1 MDIKALDKEHI
12 AETYARL
19 PLLAQRGKGATIY
32 DEAGKEYIDLGSG
45 IGVNAFGACDE
56 AWISAVT
63 AQLHQLQHLSNLY
76 YTEPQ
81 ARLAALLCE
90 KTGMKKVFFTN
101 SGAEANECAIKAA
114 RKYSF
119 DRYGEGRGKII
130 TLENSF
136 HGRTLATLTATGQE
150 AMHRGFSPLLP
161 GFAYVPAGDFEAL
174 AAACT
179 DDVCAVMLELI
190 QGEGGV
196 NPLEPDFVAKTA
208 EFCKQRDILLIIDE
222 VQTGNGRTGALYA
235 YMDYA
240 LSPDLVTTAKGL
252 GNGLPIGCCLF
263 GERTEKTFS
272 PGDHGSTYGGNP
284 VCAAGA
290 ISVISRLDEDFLA
303 EVRAKGEALKAALEG
318 IPGVLSVHGRGL
330 MLGIEIDQEAKAV
343 VAACLEQGLILLT
356 AKKRLR
362 LLPPLNISNQE
373 LEKAISI
380 MKGVMTK

>member
-1 MDIKALDKEHI
+1 MDIIALDKEHI
-12 AETYARL
+12 AGTYARL
-19 PLLAQRGKGATIY
+19 PLIAQRGKGATIY
-32 DEAGKEYIDLGSG
+32 DEAGKEYIDLSSG

-56 AWISAVT
+56 EWVAAVT

-81 ARLAALLCE
+81 VKLATLLCE
-90 KTGMKKVFFTN
+90 KTAMKKVFFTN

-119 DRYGEGRGKII
+119 DRYGEGRSKII

-150 AMHRGFSPLLP
+150 AMHKGFSPLLP
-161 GFAYVPAGDFEAL
+161 GFSHIPPNDFVAL
-174 AAACT
+174 EAACT
-179 DDVCAVMLELI
+179 ADTCAIMLELI

-196 NPLEPDFVAKTA
+196 CPLDSDFIAKTA
-208 EFCKQRDILLIIDE
+208 ALCALRDIMLIIDE

-235 YMDYA
+235 YMDYG

-263 GERTEKTFS
+263 GERMEKTFS

-284 VCAAGA
+284 VCAVGA
-290 ISVISRLDEDFLA
+290 ISVISRLDEDFLG
-303 EVRAKGEALKAALEG
+303 EVRAKGAYLKVALES
-318 IPGVLSVHGRGL
+318 IPGVSAVFGRGL
-330 MLGIEIDQEAKAV
+330 MLGIEIEKEAKAV
-343 VAACLEQGLILLT
+343 VTACLDQGLILLT

-362 LLPPLNISNQE
+362 LLPPLNISYQE
-373 LEKAISI
+373 LEKAIRI

>member
-1 MDIKALDKEHI
+1 MNIQELDKSYI
-12 AETYARL
+12 AETYTRL
-19 PLLAQRGKGATIY
+19 PLLAQRGKGAAIY
-32 DEAGKEYIDLGSG
+32 DETGKEYLDLGSG

-56 AWISAVT
+56 EWISAVT
-63 AQLHQLQHLSNLY
+63 AQLQQLQHLSNLY

-81 ARLAALLCE
+81 AKLAALLCE
-90 KTGMKKVFFTN
+90 KTGMKKTFFTN

-119 DRYGEGRGKII
+119 TRYGEGRSKII

-136 HGRTLATLTATGQE
+136 HGRTLATLTATGQK

-161 GFAYVPAGDFEAL
+161 DFAYVPANDFAAL
-174 AAACT
+174 EAACT
-179 DDVCAVMLELI
+179 NDTCAVMLELI

-208 EFCKQRDILLIIDE
+208 ALCQQRDILLIIDE

-235 YMDYA
+235 YMDCN

-263 GERTEKTFS
+263 GERTEKVFS

-290 ISVISRLDEDFLA
+290 ISVISRLDENFLA
-303 EVRAKGEALKAALEG
+303 EVRAKGAYLKTALES
-318 IPGVLSVHGRGL
+318 IPGVLAVYGRGL
-330 MLGIEIDQEAKAV
+330 MLGIEIEQEAKAV

-356 AKKRLR
+356 AKQRLR

-373 LEKAISI
+373 LDKAISI